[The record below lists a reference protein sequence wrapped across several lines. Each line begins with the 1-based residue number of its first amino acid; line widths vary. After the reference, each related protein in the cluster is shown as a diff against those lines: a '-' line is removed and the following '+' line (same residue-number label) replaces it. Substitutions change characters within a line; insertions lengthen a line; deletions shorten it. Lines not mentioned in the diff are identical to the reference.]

1 MSTDDPSPPDA
12 AAERALVTWTNVVYG
27 LHALSV
33 LIGVTSAATI
43 AGSFVFGVP
52 SIAAVI
58 LNYAKRSDAR
68 GTWLASHFSWQI
80 RTFWFAFLWSVVVFL
95 ISAPLMFI
103 LIGFAT
109 AWLGIVLIGLWVSY
123 RVIRGWSAL
132 RDRRALPMTEPTP

>member
-1 MSTDDPSPPDA
+1 MNDENS
-12 AAERALVTWTNVVYG
+12 LVTWTNVIYG

-33 LIGVTSAATI
+33 FIGVTSAATI

-58 LNYAKRSDAR
+58 LNYVKRSEVR
-68 GTWLASHFSWQI
+68 NTWLDTHFAWQI
-80 RTFWFAFLWSVVVFL
+80 RTFWFAFFWSVLVFV

-109 AWLGIVLIGLWVSY
+109 AWLGIVLVGLWVSY
-123 RVIRGWSAL
+123 RVIRGWVAL
-132 RDRRALPMTEPTP
+132 RDRRALPMSGAIGESP